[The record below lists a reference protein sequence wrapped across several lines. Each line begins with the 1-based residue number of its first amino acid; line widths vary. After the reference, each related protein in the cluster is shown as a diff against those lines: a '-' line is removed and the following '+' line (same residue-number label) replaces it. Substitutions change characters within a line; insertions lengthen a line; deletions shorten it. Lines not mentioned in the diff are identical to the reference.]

1 MIIDNKNVMYEFNI
15 GTNVYFN
22 ELTMKDLFDRRELIK
37 ESIKK
42 TMDLEAIEVE
52 LREKYEFDSMKMRVY
67 SDLYGKQYVQF
78 QVYGEDEIDYEQ
90 LKKDIIHISL
100 KHY

>member
-1 MIIDNKNVMYEFNI
+1 MIIDNKNVVYEFNI

-42 TMDLEAIEVE
+42 TMDLEVIEAE

-78 QVYGEDEIDYEQ
+78 QVYGKYGISYEQ
-90 LKKDIIHISL
+90 LKKDLIDISL